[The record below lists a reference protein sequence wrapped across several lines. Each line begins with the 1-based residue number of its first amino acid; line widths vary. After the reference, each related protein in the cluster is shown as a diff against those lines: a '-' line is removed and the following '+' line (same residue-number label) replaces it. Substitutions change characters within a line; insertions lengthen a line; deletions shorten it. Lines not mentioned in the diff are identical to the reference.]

1 MDSGNLKSSLI
12 RGTIQLAAAG
22 ILVRIIG
29 LANRMALSR
38 IIGAEGLG
46 LYQMILPLYAL
57 LAVIAGLG
65 LSGAVT
71 KMVADRSVTGDI
83 AGRRKVRQISL
94 CLVLAAAAVITVL
107 LFIAPE
113 LPLKF
118 IPDRRIIGILR
129 LMPAA
134 FIFAALSS
142 ILRSYSQGLGKMAPT
157 ALSQV
162 AEQTVRVVVGL
173 AAAYFL
179 LPCGMEKALAGLFG
193 GIIAGEI
200 ACLGVLYF
208 MRPAEERIAPPPCRL
223 PTPSMLKELFSL
235 ALPILLIRLGTSIT
249 QTVESLMIPA
259 RLQIAG
265 FTAAKA
271 TTLFGELAGMALP
284 LLFLPTVLIIP
295 LNTTLVPAV
304 AGAATLR
311 QRGRLEMLIK
321 ISLWGTLV
329 IGLLS
334 AALLYLAASPLSAI
348 LYGSTTPAGMVS
360 KLAPVAPFA
369 YLQFT
374 TATILHGMGRPAV
387 AVATDLLG
395 TAISLTMIFYLT
407 ALPGWGIDGV
417 TCAYTVSFIFISLL
431 DFLLIRNFVKRV

>member
-162 AEQTVRVVVGL
+162 AEQTARVVVGL

-208 MRPAEERIAPPPCRL
+208 MRPAEE
-223 PTPSMLKELFSL
+223 
-235 ALPILLIRLGTSIT
+235 
-249 QTVESLMIPA
+249 
-259 RLQIAG
+259 
-265 FTAAKA
+265 
-271 TTLFGELAGMALP
+271 
-284 LLFLPTVLIIP
+284 
-295 LNTTLVPAV
+295 
-304 AGAATLR
+304 
-311 QRGRLEMLIK
+311 
-321 ISLWGTLV
+321 
-329 IGLLS
+329 
-334 AALLYLAASPLSAI
+334 
-348 LYGSTTPAGMVS
+348 
-360 KLAPVAPFA
+360 
-369 YLQFT
+369 
-374 TATILHGMGRPAV
+374 
-387 AVATDLLG
+387 
-395 TAISLTMIFYLT
+395 
-407 ALPGWGIDGV
+407 
-417 TCAYTVSFIFISLL
+417 
-431 DFLLIRNFVKRV
+431 

>member
-1 MDSGNLKSSLI
+1 MH
-12 RGTIQLAAAG
+12 
-22 ILVRIIG
+22 IIG
-29 LANRMALSR
+29 LANRMALST

-46 LYQMILPLYAL
+46 TLPDDLALYAL
-57 LAVIAGLG
+57 SVIAGLG

-83 AGRRKVRQISL
+83 AGRRRSVKFPVPCSGRRRCNQRCS
-94 CLVLAAAAVITVL
+94 
-107 LFIAPE
+107 FIAPE
-113 LPLKF
+113 LPLKLSR
-118 IPDRRIIGILR
+118 PAHHRILR

-304 AGAATLR
+304 AVRTCG
-311 QRGRLEMLIK
+311 RG
-321 ISLWGTLV
+321 
-329 IGLLS
+329 
-334 AALLYLAASPLSAI
+334 P
-348 LYGSTTPAGMVS
+348 
-360 KLAPVAPFA
+360 
-369 YLQFT
+369 
-374 TATILHGMGRPAV
+374 
-387 AVATDLLG
+387 
-395 TAISLTMIFYLT
+395 
-407 ALPGWGIDGV
+407 
-417 TCAYTVSFIFISLL
+417 
-431 DFLLIRNFVKRV
+431 